1 MNIFSWNTRGI
12 ANRDTV
18 RTLKELKRLYK
29 PDVIILLEPRCSGT
43 NAEEVIQSIGSQF
56 SCVEEAVGFSGGVWV
71 LWDDASLMISIIKK
85 QAQFIHMRVKITNNP
100 SWYITAVYASP
111 QERLRRQLWEDIRD
125 IATERK
131 GGSIG
136 NMNACRKFQRWMC
149 DCNLIDLG
157 YVGSKFTWKGAERE
171 GMERILKRLD
181 RAVANKE
188 WKMMFPD
195 ARVETL
201 PRCSSDLYPLLI
213 KTIPARMDIG
223 EKPFRYEIMW
233 ETHSEYKEVIND
245 TWKLG
250 EGLPQKLNLLTNGL
264 KTWNKEVFRDV
275 FRRKERALR
284 RLNGIQ
290 KSPDYGS
297 NQFLYRLEKEL
308 TEELEGILKQEELL
322 WLQKSRQLWITEG
335 DRNTRFYHTKTLIR
349 RRKNRIVK
357 LRNSDG
363 EWCEDIECL
372 KGLAIKHF
380 DDLYTEDQQQSFQ
393 LNTVLTYPP
402 MESEHLAIMEA
413 KLKHDEIKE
422 ALFGIGSLKAPGED
436 GYPTHFFKE
445 NWSLVQEAF
454 CSYIRYL
461 WLNPEAIAEDFIR
474 RSLEEFG
481 IPHHL
486 RRIVMSCV
494 ESVSYKL
501 LWNGCKLEKFLP
513 TRGIRQGDPISPY
526 LFVIA
531 MDKLSQLIEE
541 KVNEGRWKPMTAR
554 RQGPAISHLL
564 FADDLL
570 LFVEASTNQT
580 NVVKG
585 VLEEFKLASGFQVN
599 ISKTSIFFSKNVTGQ
614 TKEEI
619 KNQSGF
625 IEADCLGRYLG
636 AMLTNAR
643 KGKEKF
649 KNLID
654 KVAGK
659 LKGWKSS
666 CLSFAGRV
674 TLAKSVISPSM
685 NFDMMH
691 MKIPKGICYEIEKM
705 QRKFVWR
712 GDMENRKFHAVNWN
726 TLCQPKYLGGL
737 GFKKL
742 ETMNVAFLLKI
753 LWKIH
758 TDKEAFLWVQTLVNK
773 YGRDK
778 ILLHDMKVCVTDS
791 PLWKELT
798 KLQGLFYQNISRS
811 IGDGKE
817 ANMWRDR
824 WVKNEPPLLLNSK
837 KLIDNTNIN
846 MTVSEAVIHGQWNF
860 EFLQQFL
867 HEKTLCKIRALP
879 PAEPELGSDGL
890 RWNPASDGNFSIS
903 STYRILENHGEETD
917 QIWRIIWKWRGPER
931 IKCFIWLVVRER
943 IMTSHRRARIFGMN
957 SSCHRCTGVEEN
969 TIHMLRDCPVASR
982 VWVKLIHHEHIHDF
996 FRAPFNAWIRWNL
1009 AMDLG
1014 TTKQGNW
1021 NTQFLV
1027 TCWWLWKWRNQEIF
1041 NPPFQRPMQ
1050 PLPFILKQVK
1060 LIQEAFKKEGQRKNK
1075 IETNI
1080 CWECPPEDWMKV
1092 NTDGAAKGNPGM
1104 AGCGGLI
1111 RNYQG
1116 RWIAG
1121 FVANIGYC
1129 TAYYAELWGVYY
1141 GLKTAW
1147 ELGMRKIILEV
1158 DSKAVVDVIKG
1169 ATNFNKHPEAI
1180 VRKIVKIL
1188 QRKWQTKLVHSYR
1201 EGNRGAD
1208 CMANESLF
1216 TEPGYHFIDQPSTK
1230 LRSILADNC
1239 RGATLPR
1246 LISVL

>member
-570 LFVEASTNQT
+570 LFVEASTNQM

-726 TLCQPKYLGGL
+726 TLCQPK
-737 GFKKL
+737 
-742 ETMNVAFLLKI
+742 
-753 LWKIH
+753 
-758 TDKEAFLWVQTLVNK
+758 
-773 YGRDK
+773 
-778 ILLHDMKVCVTDS
+778 
-791 PLWKELT
+791 
-798 KLQGLFYQNISRS
+798 
-811 IGDGKE
+811 
-817 ANMWRDR
+817 
-824 WVKNEPPLLLNSK
+824 
-837 KLIDNTNIN
+837 
-846 MTVSEAVIHGQWNF
+846 
-860 EFLQQFL
+860 
-867 HEKTLCKIRALP
+867 
-879 PAEPELGSDGL
+879 
-890 RWNPASDGNFSIS
+890 
-903 STYRILENHGEETD
+903 
-917 QIWRIIWKWRGPER
+917 
-931 IKCFIWLVVRER
+931 
-943 IMTSHRRARIFGMN
+943 
-957 SSCHRCTGVEEN
+957 
-969 TIHMLRDCPVASR
+969 
-982 VWVKLIHHEHIHDF
+982 
-996 FRAPFNAWIRWNL
+996 
-1009 AMDLG
+1009 
-1014 TTKQGNW
+1014 
-1021 NTQFLV
+1021 
-1027 TCWWLWKWRNQEIF
+1027 
-1041 NPPFQRPMQ
+1041 
-1050 PLPFILKQVK
+1050 
-1060 LIQEAFKKEGQRKNK
+1060 
-1075 IETNI
+1075 
-1080 CWECPPEDWMKV
+1080 
-1092 NTDGAAKGNPGM
+1092 
-1104 AGCGGLI
+1104 
-1111 RNYQG
+1111 
-1116 RWIAG
+1116 
-1121 FVANIGYC
+1121 
-1129 TAYYAELWGVYY
+1129 
-1141 GLKTAW
+1141 
-1147 ELGMRKIILEV
+1147 
-1158 DSKAVVDVIKG
+1158 
-1169 ATNFNKHPEAI
+1169 
-1180 VRKIVKIL
+1180 
-1188 QRKWQTKLVHSYR
+1188 
-1201 EGNRGAD
+1201 
-1208 CMANESLF
+1208 
-1216 TEPGYHFIDQPSTK
+1216 
-1230 LRSILADNC
+1230 
-1239 RGATLPR
+1239 
-1246 LISVL
+1246 